1 MDYLIYYSKPNK
13 RLMNKLLYLVL
24 FAIFIQQ
31 SPIYAQQ
38 VDQRTTTTKIADLL
52 AQQPSLNELKLNE
65 AMRQMDAFQ
74 ASDFTALLKT
84 LTPPGQGNNAK
95 LEYATNSYAFY
106 VQQTGKETQRAKYVQ
121 GLNAALNEVADKDNK
136 GYVISL
142 LHKAGKDDAV
152 AALTPFLTDEYLSE
166 KASRALA
173 SIGSEQASKAL
184 LSAVPSAKGNA
195 LISVIEAL
203 GDIRYEGAEST
214 LLSMLGNSDQDV
226 QKVLLY
232 SLSNIAGAAS
242 ADALKN
248 AAASVDYVYDVTNA
262 TGSFIHYISQLVGK
276 NNELAEGLAEDLLKN
291 TTKDLQVDSRIA
303 ALSIL
308 TKIHGEDY
316 TKSLIKAA
324 NDKNLEYRIAALKL
338 ASPFLNEA
346 NINDWMKGLKKANVD
361 AKPDF
366 IAFLA
371 ASNNSLAASAIQKS
385 LKSKSDAERASAI
398 IALSKL
404 EGDKALPLLLDL
416 MENGNAADRP
426 ALEEAFL
433 TMKGE
438 QVQPLLLAA
447 LPAANSANKV
457 VLLDV
462 LSHRAYNGSFSA
474 IKNLLV
480 SSDTSVQKAAFR
492 ALPQITRSSDLADL
506 LILMNTYGRDKNVH
520 QAIINSVEYSANKEQ
535 DISTIL
541 NQYNQQ
547 NAQQKTNYLT
557 LLSGIGGKD
566 ALEAVIETGEAN
578 DVNLKNAVILSL
590 ANWKDQ
596 SALQTL
602 IDLSKTSLNSA
613 QLDAVVKGVVRLT
626 ASSDLTGERQLL
638 IYRDLM
644 EVAHT
649 TSQKQAILRNI
660 EATNTYNALMYAGS
674 FLDDKDLGGAA
685 ANTVMNI
692 ALLNPTYNGEDVKSL
707 LNKVIDK
714 LSGSE
719 SGYLREAVIKH
730 IAGLPKGASYVSLFN
745 GKDLSGWKGLVGD
758 PIKRSKMSAAELAS
772 AQVKADEEMREGWI
786 VKDGILAFTGK
797 GNNIATVKQYG
808 DFEMLVDWK
817 LDKDGEDGDAGVYLR
832 GTPQVQMWD
841 ISRTDVGAEVGSGGL
856 YNNQKNESKPLKVA
870 DNPLGDWNTMKIK
883 MVGEKVTVHLNG
895 ELVVDNVTLEN
906 YWDRNQSIFPVEQI
920 ELQAHGTLVYYRD
933 IFIKEL
939 PRKEIFQL
947 SEQEKKEG
955 FKVLFDGTNLDSWQG
970 NKSAYMVSDE
980 GTLAIYPTEDSGGN
994 LYTKEEF
1001 GDFVYRF
1008 EFRLTPGANN
1018 GIGIRSPLTGD
1029 AAYVGMEIQVLDDDA
1044 DMYKDLEVYQY
1055 HGSVYGVMSAK
1066 RGFLKPMGE
1075 WNHEEIYIKGN
1086 DIKVTLNGTV
1096 ILEGNLSEAV
1106 KNGTLDK
1113 KDHPGLQRTSGHIA
1127 FLGHGSEVHFKN
1139 IRIKEL

>member
-1 MDYLIYYSKPNK
+1 
-13 RLMNKLLYLVL
+13 MNKLLYLVL

-31 SPIYAQQ
+31 SPVYAQQ

-52 AQQPSLNELKLNE
+52 AQQPSLNEQKLNE
-65 AMRQMDAFQ
+65 AMKQMDAFQ

-84 LTPPGQGNNAK
+84 LTPPGQGNNSK

-106 VQQTGKETQRAKYVQ
+106 VQQAGKESQRAKYVQ

-152 AALTPFLTDEYLSE
+152 VALTPFLTDEYLSE

-173 SIGSEQASKAL
+173 SIGSELASKAL
-184 LSAVPSAKGNA
+184 IGALPSAKGHA

-203 GDIRYEGAEST
+203 GDSKYAAAESV
-214 LLSMLGNSDQDV
+214 LLPMIGNSNPDV

-232 SLSNIAGAAS
+232 SLSNIAGPAS
-242 ADALKN
+242 ANALKN
-248 AAASVDYVYDVTNA
+248 AASSVNYVYDVTNA
-262 TGSFIHYISQLVGK
+262 TGSYIHYISQLVGK
-276 NNELAEGLAEDLLKN
+276 NNALAESLANDLLKN
-291 TTKDLQVDSRIA
+291 TNSDLQVDSRIA

-308 TKIHGEDY
+308 TKINGENY
-316 TKSLIKAA
+316 TKSLVKAA
-324 NDKNLEYRIAALKL
+324 NDKNLEYRVAALKL
-338 ASPFLNEA
+338 ASPFLNQST
-346 NINDWMKGLKKANVD
+346 INDWVKGLKKADAD
-361 AKPDF
+361 AKADF
-366 IAFLA
+366 ITFLA
-371 ASNNSLAASAIQKS
+371 RSNNSSVVSSIQKS
-385 LKSKSDAERASAI
+385 LKSKSGAERASAI
-398 IALSKL
+398 AALSKL
-404 EGDKALPLLLDL
+404 EGDKALPVLLNLLAKGDTT
-416 MENGNAADRP
+416 DRS
-426 ALEEAFL
+426 AIQEAFL
-433 TMKGE
+433 TMRGE
-438 QVQPLLLAA
+438 QVQPLLVEA
-447 LPAANSANKV
+447 LPTATAQNKV
-457 VLLDV
+457 VLIEV
-462 LSHRAYNGSFSA
+462 LSHRAYPGSFSA
-474 IKNLLV
+474 IKGLLTDN
-480 SSDTSVQKAAFR
+480 DTAVQKAAFE
-492 ALPQITRSSDLADL
+492 ALPQIVRSTDLPVL
-506 LILMNTYGRDKNVH
+506 LALMNTNGDNKNVQ
-520 QAIINSVEYSANKEQ
+520 QAIINSVENSANKDQ
-535 DISTIL
+535 DISSIL
-541 NQYNQQ
+541 SQYNSQ
-547 NAQQKTNYLT
+547 NDQQKVKYLT
-557 LLSGIGGKD
+557 VLSGIGGKD
-566 ALEAVIETGEAN
+566 ALEAVIETGKTNNA
-578 DVNLKNAVILSL
+578 DLKNAVILSL

-602 IDLSKTSLNSA
+602 IDLSRTTTNAA
-613 QLDAVVKGVVRLT
+613 QLDAIVKGLVRLT
-626 ASSDLTGERQLL
+626 ASSDITGERKLL

-644 EVAHT
+644 EVAQT
-649 TSQKQAILRNI
+649 AAQKQSILRNI
-660 EATNTYNALMYAGS
+660 EATNTYNALRFAGT
-674 FLDDKDLGGAA
+674 FLDDKELGRVA

-692 ALLNPTYNGEDVKSL
+692 ALLNPAYNGEDVKGL
-707 LNKVIDK
+707 LNKVIEL

-730 IAGLPKGASYVSLFN
+730 IDEMPKGAGYVSLFN
-745 GKDLSGWKGLVGD
+745 GKDLSGWKGLVAD
-758 PIKRSKMSAAELAS
+758 PIKRSKMSESELAA
-772 AQVKADEEMREGWI
+772 AQVKADEEMRQGWI

-817 LDKDGEDGDAGVYLR
+817 LDKNGKDGDAGVYLR

-856 YNNQKNESKPLKVA
+856 YNNKENESKPSKVA

-933 IFIKEL
+933 IFLKEL

-947 SEQEKKEG
+947 NEQEKNEG

-970 NKSAYMVSDE
+970 NTSAYVVSDE
-980 GTLAIYPTEDSGGN
+980 GTLAIYPTKDSGGN

-1055 HGSVYGVMSAK
+1055 HGSVYGILAAK
-1066 RGFLKPMGE
+1066 RGALKPMGE
-1075 WNHEEIYIKGN
+1075 WNQEEIYIKGN
-1086 DIKVTLNGTV
+1086 DIKVTLNGKV
-1096 ILEGNLSEAV
+1096 ILSGNLSEAV

-1113 KDHPGLQRTSGHIA
+1113 KDHPGLKRTSGHIA

>member
-1 MDYLIYYSKPNK
+1 
-13 RLMNKLLYLVL
+13 MNKLLYLVL
-24 FAIFIQQ
+24 FAILIQQ

-52 AQQPSLNELKLNE
+52 AQQPSLNEQKLNE
-65 AMRQMDAFQ
+65 AMKQMDAFQ

-84 LTPPGQGNNAK
+84 LTPPGKGNNSK
-95 LEYATNSYAFY
+95 LEYATNSYVFY
-106 VQQTGKETQRAKYVQ
+106 VQQAGKESQRAKYVQ

-152 AALTPFLTDEYLSE
+152 VALTPFLTDEYLSE

-173 SIGSEQASKAL
+173 SIGSESASKAL
-184 LSAVPSAKGNA
+184 IGALPSAKGQA
-195 LISVIEAL
+195 LISIIEAL
-203 GDIRYEGAEST
+203 GDSKYAAAESV
-214 LLSMLGNSDQDV
+214 LLPMLGSSNQDV

-232 SLSNIAGAAS
+232 SLSNIAGPAS

-248 AAASVDYVYDVTNA
+248 AASSANYVYDVTNA
-262 TGSFIHYISQLVGK
+262 TGSYIHYISELVGK
-276 NNELAEGLAEDLLKN
+276 NNALAESLANDLLKN
-291 TTKDLQVDSRIA
+291 TNSDLQVDSRIA

-308 TKIHGEDY
+308 TKINGENY
-316 TKSLIKAA
+316 TKSLVKAA
-324 NDKNLEYRIAALKL
+324 NDKNLEYRVAALKL
-338 ASPFLNEA
+338 ASLFLNQT
-346 NINDWMKGLKKANVD
+346 NINDWINGLKKADVD

-366 IAFLA
+366 ITFLA
-371 ASNNSLAASAIQKS
+371 RSNNSSVITPIQRS
-385 LKSKSDAERASAI
+385 LKSKSGAERASAI
-398 IALSKL
+398 AALSKL
-404 EGDKALPLLLDL
+404 EGDKVLPVLLDL
-416 MENGNAADRP
+416 LAKGDTTDRS
-426 ALEEAFL
+426 AIQEAFL
-433 TMKGE
+433 TMRGE
-438 QVQPLLLAA
+438 QVQPLLVEA
-447 LPAANSANKV
+447 LPTANAQNKV
-457 VLLDV
+457 VLIEV
-462 LSHRAYNGSFSA
+462 LSHRAYPGSFSA
-474 IKNLLV
+474 IKGLLTDN
-480 SSDTSVQKAAFR
+480 DTAVQKAAFE
-492 ALPQITRSSDLADL
+492 ALPQIVRSTDLPVL
-506 LILMNTYGRDKNVH
+506 LALMNTNGDNKNVQ
-520 QAIINSVEYSANKEQ
+520 QAIINSVENSANKDQ
-535 DISTIL
+535 DVSSIL
-541 NQYNQQ
+541 SQYNSQ
-547 NAQQKTNYLT
+547 NDQQKVQYLSV
-557 LLSGIGGKD
+557 LSGIGGKD
-566 ALEAVIETGEAN
+566 ALKAVIETGKTNNA
-578 DVNLKNAVILSL
+578 DLKNAVILSL

-602 IDLSKTSLNSA
+602 IDLSRTTTNAA
-613 QLDAVVKGVVRLT
+613 QLDAVVKGLVRLT
-626 ASSDLTGERQLL
+626 ASSDITGERKLL

-644 EVAHT
+644 EVAQT
-649 TSQKQAILRNI
+649 TAQKQSILRNI
-660 EATNTYNALMYAGS
+660 EATNTYNALRYAGT
-674 FLDDKDLGGAA
+674 FLGDKELGRVA

-692 ALLNPTYNGEDVKSL
+692 ALLNPAYNGADVKGL
-707 LNKVIDK
+707 LNKVIEL

-730 IAGLPKGASYVSLFN
+730 IDEMPKGAGYVSLFN
-745 GKDLSGWKGLVGD
+745 GKDLSGWKGLVLD
-758 PIKRSKMSAAELAS
+758 PIKRSKLSESELAA
-772 AQVKADEEMREGWI
+772 AQVKADEEMRQGWI
-786 VKDGILAFTGK
+786 VNDGGVLAFTGK

-817 LDKDGEDGDAGVYLR
+817 LDKDGKDGDAGVYLR

-856 YNNQKNESKPLKVA
+856 YNNKQNESKPLKVA

-933 IFIKEL
+933 IFLKEL

-947 SEQEKKEG
+947 SEQEKNEG

-970 NKSAYMVSDE
+970 NTSAYVVSDE
-980 GTLAIYPTEDSGGN
+980 GTLAIYPTKDSGGN

-1055 HGSVYGVMSAK
+1055 HGSVYGIIAAK
-1066 RGFLKPMGE
+1066 RGALKPMGE
-1075 WNHEEIYIKGN
+1075 WNQEEIYIKGN
-1086 DIKVTLNGTV
+1086 DIKVTLNGKV
-1096 ILEGNLSEAV
+1096 ILSGNLSEAV

-1113 KDHPGLQRTSGHIA
+1113 KDHPGLKRTSGHIA

>member
-1 MDYLIYYSKPNK
+1 
-13 RLMNKLLYLVL
+13 MNKLLYLVL

-31 SPIYAQQ
+31 SPVSAQQ

-52 AQQPSLNELKLNE
+52 AQQPSLNEQKLNV
-65 AMRQMDAFQ
+65 AMKQMDAFQ

-84 LTPPGQGNNAK
+84 LTPPGQGNNSK

-106 VQQTGKETQRAKYVQ
+106 VQQAGNESQRAKYVQ
-121 GLNAALNEVADKDNK
+121 GLNAALNEVANKDNK

-152 AALTPFLTDEYLSE
+152 VALTPFLTDEYLSE

-173 SIGSEQASKAL
+173 SIGSESASKAL
-184 LSAVPSAKGNA
+184 VSALPSAKGHA

-203 GDIRYEGAEST
+203 GDSRYAGAESA
-214 LLSMLGNSDQDV
+214 LLAMLGNSDQDV

-232 SLSNIAGAAS
+232 SLSNIAGTASAEALKTAAS
-242 ADALKN
+242 TMN
-248 AAASVDYVYDVTNA
+248 YVYDVTNA

-276 NNELAEGLAEDLLKN
+276 NNELAESLASDLLKN
-291 TTKDLQVDSRIA
+291 TNSDLQVDFRIS

-308 TKIHGEDY
+308 TKIHGDNY
-316 TKSLIKAA
+316 TKSLVKAA
-324 NDKNLEYRIAALKL
+324 NDKNLEYRVAALKL
-338 ASPFLNEA
+338 ASPFLNQT
-346 NINDWMKGLKKANVD
+346 NINDWIKGLKKADVD

-371 ASNNSLAASAIQKS
+371 KSNNSSVVSPIQKS

-398 IALSKL
+398 AALSKL
-404 EGDKALPLLLDL
+404 EGDKALPVLLDL
-416 MENGNAADRP
+416 LAKGNAADRP
-426 ALEEAFL
+426 ALQEAFL
-433 TMKGE
+433 TMRGE
-438 QVQPLLLAA
+438 QVQPLLVEA
-447 LPAANSANKV
+447 LPSAAAQNKV
-457 VLLDV
+457 VLIEV
-462 LSHRAYNGSFSA
+462 LSHRAYPGSFAA
-474 IKNLLV
+474 IKDLLTDN
-480 SSDTSVQKAAFR
+480 DTTVQKAAFG
-492 ALPQITRSSDLADL
+492 ALPQIVRSSDLPVL
-506 LILMNTYGRDKNVH
+506 LALTNTNGDDKNVQ
-520 QAIINSVEYSANKEQ
+520 QAIINSVEYSANQEQ
-535 DISTIL
+535 DILSIL
-541 NQYNQQ
+541 NQYNTQ
-547 NAQQKTNYLT
+547 NDQQKVQYLSV
-557 LLSGIGGKD
+557 LSGIGGKD
-566 ALEAVIETGEAN
+566 ALGAVIKTGKTNNA
-578 DVNLKNAVILSL
+578 DLKNAVILSL

-602 IDLSKTSLNSA
+602 VDLSKTTTNPA
-613 QLDAVVKGVVRLT
+613 QLDAVVKGLVRLT
-626 ASSDLTGERQLL
+626 ASSDIKQERKLL

-644 EVAHT
+644 EVAQT
-649 TSQKQAILRNI
+649 TAQKQSILRNI
-660 EATNTYNALMYAGS
+660 EATNTYNALRFAGT
-674 FLDDKDLGGAA
+674 FLDDKDLGKVA

-692 ALLNPTYNGEDVKSL
+692 ALLNPAYNGEDVKGL
-707 LNKVIDK
+707 LNKVIEL

-730 IAGLPKGASYVSLFN
+730 IDELPKGAGYVSLFN
-745 GKDLSGWKGLVGD
+745 GKDLSGWKGLVLD
-758 PIKRSKMSAAELAS
+758 PIKRSKLSAAELAT
-772 AQVKADEEMREGWI
+772 AQAKADEEMRQGWI
-786 VKDGILAFTGK
+786 VNDGGVLAFTGK

-817 LDKDGEDGDAGVYLR
+817 LNKDGKDGDAGVYLR

-856 YNNQKNESKPLKVA
+856 YNNKENESKPLKVA

-906 YWDRNQSIFPVEQI
+906 YWDRNQSIFPIEQI

-933 IFIKEL
+933 IFLKEL

-947 SEQEKKEG
+947 SEAEKNEG

-970 NKSAYMVSDE
+970 NTSAYVVSDE
-980 GTLAIYPTEDSGGN
+980 GTLAIYPTKDSGGN

-1029 AAYVGMEIQVLDDDA
+1029 AAYVGMEVQVLDDDA

-1055 HGSVYGVMSAK
+1055 HGSVYGIIAAK
-1066 RGFLKPMGE
+1066 RGALKPMGE
-1075 WNHEEIYIKGN
+1075 WNQEEIYIKGN
-1086 DIKVTLNGTV
+1086 DIKVTLNGKV
-1096 ILEGNLSEAV
+1096 ILSENLSEAV

-1113 KDHPGLQRTSGHIA
+1113 KDHPGLKRANGHIA